1 MEGTGQSSSLPT
13 RRNAIT
19 AETLVNESTNGE
31 ASGGDASTRPLYWC
45 HTCQMQVLVRVIDET
60 KEIECIAC
68 SNSFVEEMDENNI
81 VARRE
86 QRTQNPDNLRNR
98 IMQQMTSDTA
108 GIAVNADLPGI
119 IRQFV
124 SSLQGQGNDQVAVY
138 IQGSLPGMLDFGSLG
153 GLAGNVGDYHFGS
166 SAALDTLLHQLM
178 QADQNNR
185 GTPPASQEVRENLPK
200 IQISEAQVNQ
210 NLECAVCK
218 DVFELHATCA
228 KLPCSHL
235 FCPGCIEPWLKEHN
249 TCPVCRK
256 ELPTDDPEYERMR
269 KEREKSTEAG
279 TAPSS

>member
-1 MEGTGQSSSLPT
+1 MDGTGQPSSLPS

-19 AETLVNESTNGE
+19 AESLVNESANSE
-31 ASGGDASTRPLYWC
+31 INENEASTRPLYWC
-45 HTCQMQVLVRVIDET
+45 HACQMQVLVRVIDET

-86 QRTQNPDNLRNR
+86 QRTQNRDSLQNR
-98 IMQQMTSDTA
+98 LMQQMMTSMA
-108 GIAVNADLPGI
+108 INADLPGI

-124 SSLQGQGNDQVAVY
+124 SSLQGQNNDQVAVY
-138 IQGSLPGMLDFGSLG
+138 IQGSLPGMLDLGSLG

-185 GTPPASQEVRENLPK
+185 GTLPASQEVRENLPK
-200 IQISEAQVNQ
+200 IKISEAQVDQ
-210 NLECAVCK
+210 KLECAVCK

-228 KLPCSHL
+228 QLPCSHL

-269 KEREKSTEAG
+269 KEREKSAEAG
-279 TAPSS
+279 TAPQS